1 VSDVRNQLAV
11 DFAHMR
17 GVAAREPR
25 DADDLLDAL
34 KEIYAAIFFA
44 DLSRYSVD
52 EVKAAGPELLNGLF
66 ALRLSVRD
74 KVPTW
79 VGRGLMTYPVQAAIR
94 DVFRAARYGGDMIG
108 EIQLG
113 HPRLEPGQATFA
125 GFAGPEP
132 NTLINP
138 AFADAPLAFK
148 PGDAILQRGM
158 VHNSAAIA
166 RIGDVDSQFS
176 HVGLVARDA
185 AGALVVVEA
194 LIETGGSITPLGVN
208 LGHNLGRAVL
218 FRHKDQALAERAGQK
233 IYEYVAKSRERGS
246 NVILYDFSMALDGYD
261 TLYCSKLVRLAYDL
275 GSNGAIKLPPY
286 PTRLA
291 MKNRDFVARIGATA
305 TETFA
310 PADLELATD
319 FDIVAEW
326 RDYRVTSELRLKD
339 LIMTKLFEWMEFY
352 DYRFKPD
359 LAIRLIAL
367 GGRLST
373 HLSRRAQDL
382 IASVTGGQVP
392 PNMTGRAIGAVAML
406 HKTAEPIYR
415 ELAALEDETI
425 RTTGRQMHP
434 RQVFSELERIRA
446 RQGRRIG
453 YLAR

>member
-1 VSDVRNQLAV
+1 MSEVRSQLAA

-17 GVAAREPR
+17 ELAAREPR
-25 DADDLLDAL
+25 DAEDLLDTL

-44 DLSRYSVD
+44 DLQRYAVD
-52 EVKAAGPELLNGLF
+52 DVKATGPDLLKGLF
-66 ALRLSVRD
+66 ALKLSVRD
-74 KVPTW
+74 RIPAW
-79 VGRGLMTYPVQAAIR
+79 VGRGLMTHPVQGAIR
-94 DVFRAARYGGDMIG
+94 DVFRVARYGGDMIG

-132 NTLINP
+132 NLITNP
-138 AFADAPLAFK
+138 AFAGPLEFK

-218 FRHKDQALAERAGQK
+218 FRHKDQALAERAAQK
-233 IYEYVAKSRERGS
+233 IYEYVAKSRESGS
-246 NVILYDFSMALDGYD
+246 KVILYDFSMTLDGYD
-261 TLYCSKLVRLAYDL
+261 TLYCSKLVRFAYDL

-291 MKNRDFVARIGATA
+291 MKNRDFVSRIGATA
-305 TETFA
+305 KETFA
-310 PADLELATD
+310 PADFELAID

-339 LIMTKLFEWMEFY
+339 LIMTKLFEWMELY

-373 HLSRRAQDL
+373 HLSGRAQDL

-392 PNMTGRAIGAVAML
+392 PNMTGRAIGAIAML

-434 RQVFSELERIRA
+434 RQVFSELERIRT